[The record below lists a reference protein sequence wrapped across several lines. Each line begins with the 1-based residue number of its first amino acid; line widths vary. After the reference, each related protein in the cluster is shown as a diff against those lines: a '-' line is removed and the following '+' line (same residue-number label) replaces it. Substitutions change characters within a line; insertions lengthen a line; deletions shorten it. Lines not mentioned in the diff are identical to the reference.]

1 MHVQLEKL
9 RRRRVVDA
17 TGTIVGRVREPLV
30 DMETWLIDALRVTP
44 TRHAAEELG
53 LAWSWWWWKRPTIDV
68 PTGQVQAAS
77 ETVILRIALGELR
90 EAHRPMVQ
98 LDDPEPVSIH

>member
-1 MHVQLEKL
+1 MHIQLEKL
-9 RRRRVVDA
+9 RRRGVLDA

-53 LAWSWWWWKRPTIDV
+53 LRWSWWKRPTIDI

-77 ETVILRIALGELR
+77 ETVILRVALGELR
-90 EAHRPMVQ
+90 EANRSIVQ
-98 LDDPEPVSIH
+98 LEDPTSISIH